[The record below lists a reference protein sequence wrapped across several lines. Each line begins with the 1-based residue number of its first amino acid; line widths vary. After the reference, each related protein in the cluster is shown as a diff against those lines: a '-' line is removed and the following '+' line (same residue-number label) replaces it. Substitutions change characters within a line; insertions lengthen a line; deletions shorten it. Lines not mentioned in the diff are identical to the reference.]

1 MVESRA
7 VVELEVVVVEA
18 VFMDLGEGSGVEGV
32 IFIGDG
38 RAGGVRVMVLGG
50 GGISCGVGWG
60 KACLAPD
67 KFSDTFKLIEYKRK
81 ENA

>member
-1 MVESRA
+1 
-7 VVELEVVVVEA
+7 VVVFRIE
-18 VFMDLGEGSGVEGV
+18 L
-32 IFIGDG
+32 
-38 RAGGVRVMVLGG
+38 MVLGG